1 MEHKWNPITEE
12 MLECEG
18 KHKDFPINNMFVWI
32 AYEGCG
38 IQTEI
43 AYISHEYSTRY
54 GKQYGWYGADGVRIT
69 SIYDD
74 RVKAWMYLEIPEPY
88 RERGK
93 TNEDLAQA
101 LK

>member
-12 MLECEG
+12 MLECDG
-18 KHKDFPINNMFVWI
+18 KHRDFPTNNMLVWI
-32 AYEGCG
+32 AYEQYGKM
-38 IQTEI
+38 QVMI
-43 AYISHEYSTRY
+43 AYITYESSTY
-54 GKQYGWYGADGVRIT
+54 GRQYGWYGMNDIRIT

-93 TNEDLAQA
+93 TNEDLAQS